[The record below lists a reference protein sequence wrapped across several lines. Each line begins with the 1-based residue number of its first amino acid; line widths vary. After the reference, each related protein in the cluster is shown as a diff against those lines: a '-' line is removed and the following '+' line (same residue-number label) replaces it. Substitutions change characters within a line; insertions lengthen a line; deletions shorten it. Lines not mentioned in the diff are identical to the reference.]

1 MFKNMKT
8 IKSSMLI
15 VMIAIGFASLVSCGN
30 NKNAQSA
37 DGSDSTAV
45 VSEQLEDQEVAEMS
59 EFINSVSACLDSVQ
73 VQENMIFNHPEGTT
87 DKQHMLAQLRAF
99 KELLARKQQQISD
112 LTAKNKAQDKK
123 SKQTIANLQKM
134 VDYLNAQLAEKTARI
149 AELEELVQKKDVKID
164 ELRYNVTMLS
174 EESDYL
180 KEQNYQQ
187 DKELNKRYYCVGTKK
202 ELSEKGLLKGGF
214 LKKKKVDNAAID
226 KSLFKTVDVRSFKTL
241 KLQSKKPKLMSGN
254 PEGSYTIEKNDD
266 GTSTLTI
273 VDADKFWNAS
283 SFLIIE
289 L

>member
-1 MFKNMKT
+1 MKK

-15 VMIAIGFASLVSCGN
+15 VMIAIGFASFVSCNN
-30 NKNAQSA
+30 NKNAQTA

-45 VSEQLEDQEVAEMS
+45 VSEALEDQEVAEMS
-59 EFINSVSACLDSVQ
+59 AFINSVASCLDSIQ

-87 DKQHMLAQLRAF
+87 DKQHMLAQLRSF
-99 KELLARKQQQISD
+99 KELLARKQQQID
-112 LTAKNKAQDKK
+112 ALTAKNKAQEKS

-134 VDYLNAQLAEKTARI
+134 VEYLNAQLAEKTARI
-149 AELEELVQKKDVKID
+149 AELEELVQTKDVKID
-164 ELRYNVTMLS
+164 ELRYNVKELTN
-174 EESDYL
+174 ESDYL

-187 DKELNKRYYCVGTKK
+187 DKELNKRYYCVGSKK

-214 LKKKKVDNAAID
+214 LKKKKVNNAAID

-241 KLQSKKPKLMSGN
+241 KLQSKKPKLVSGN
-254 PEGSYTIEKNDD
+254 PQGSYTIEKNGD

-273 VDADKFWNAS
+273 VDAEKFWKAS
-283 SFLIIE
+283 AFLIIE

>member
-1 MFKNMKT
+1 MKT

-15 VMIAIGFASLVSCGN
+15 VMIAIGFASFVSCSN

-226 KSLFKTVDVRSFKTL
+226 KSLFKAVDVRSFKTL

>member
-1 MFKNMKT
+1 
-8 IKSSMLI
+8 
-15 VMIAIGFASLVSCGN
+15 MIAIGFASFVSCSN

-226 KSLFKTVDVRSFKTL
+226 KSLFKAVDVRSFKTL